1 MSARARASARRAT
14 LLIDAWL
21 ILTDGRAQLPR
32 RPAVVLG
39 RLVIN
44 GPFQRGWW
52 KVDKKT
58 RTETGDEDLALAVG
72 ELRQDL
78 DPGNI
83 IHIFILPV
91 KGLGGGKARTYL
103 AWVRAMRLRQHRN
116 GCPL

>member
-1 MSARARASARRAT
+1 MALFSAAGGKWT
-14 LLIDAWL
+14 
-21 ILTDGRAQLPR
+21 
-32 RPAVVLG
+32 
-39 RLVIN
+39 N
-44 GPFQRGWW
+44 
-52 KVDKKT
+52 KKIET

-103 AWVRAMRLRQHRN
+103 AWVRAMRRRQHRN